1 MNRGSSIDCFE
12 ARMRIVEFRGSS
24 CTSKKLRKT
33 KLASQKVAN
42 ELDDFPDNLIHH
54 ILSFVET
61 KDAIR
66 TLVLSRRWRH
76 MWTSVPCLNL
86 NSKSFSR
93 LTDFKRFV
101 KLVLSQRDTTSHIKA
116 LTYSHFGV
124 DDATDDELL
133 YNKVVEFA
141 TSHGV
146 EEIQINLGGK
156 SSIDQAN
163 SSNPFSHIQK
173 HFGFTTLTA
182 LHVNNFTLSCTGTSR
197 LDPFADCVNL
207 KNLHL
212 SEICFKSVL
221 NPMDFVISMPQLN
234 DLTLA
239 RNCFN
244 CKLVIAIPQ
253 LHYLSYTHSS
263 SRLCFDFGLHSLDA
277 LKIDVH
283 ELHDDELEIYQQ
295 GQKEETLHG
304 FINTNVV
311 RTHHNNVEALEYP
324 FVTCGAASSL
334 KFDDSFCTMMGQSLT
349 IRDTVRYFIT
359 DHNYLTATE
368 YYSCS

>member
-1 MNRGSSIDCFE
+1 
-12 ARMRIVEFRGSS
+12 MRRVMFRGSS
-24 CTSKKLRKT
+24 GTSKKLIET
-33 KLASQKVAN
+33 KSASQKVAN
-42 ELDDFPDNLIHH
+42 ELDDLPDNLIHH

-76 MWTSVPCLNL
+76 MWASVPCLNL

-133 YNKVVEFA
+133 YNNVVEFA
-141 TSHGV
+141 ISHGA

-156 SSIDQAN
+156 NSTDQAN
-163 SSNPFSHIQK
+163 SSNPFSNIQK
-173 HFGFTTLTA
+173 HFGFAKLTTLH
-182 LHVNNFTLSCTGTSR
+182 LNNFTLSCTGTSS
-197 LDPFADCVNL
+197 LDPFAGCVNL

-212 SEICFKSVL
+212 SELCFKSDL
-221 NPMDFVISMPQLN
+221 NPRDFVISAPQLN
-234 DLTLA
+234 NLTLA
-239 RNCFN
+239 CNRFN
-244 CKLVIAIPQ
+244 CKLVIAARR
-253 LHYLSYTHSS
+253 LHYLSYIHSS
-263 SRLCFDFGLHSLDA
+263 SRLCFEFGLRSSDD

-283 ELHDDELEIYQQ
+283 ELHNDELEIYHQ

-311 RTHHNNVEALEYP
+311 RTHHNNVEAVELS
-324 FVTCGAASSL
+324 FRTVMVTCGAASLL

-349 IRDTVRYFIT
+349 VGDTVRYFIT
-359 DHNYLTATE
+359 DHITI
-368 YYSCS
+368 